1 MRYIMLCITVFAVLL
16 GGHAVWALSENDQAG
31 MDKLLADTVTSLTT
45 GEPALWNLFSSQG
58 SAAIIGTAD
67 SFTAASRS
75 KLKSNAD
82 LAAAFRLPEGTKIA
96 SANLSRLGEFVAGRL
111 KLTFETTPPPPPPV
125 VEPPSLGDV
134 WDAFMPPQMS
144 RFVVREAPAA
154 CEPEPPAP
162 IVQTWDVCVS
172 AVQDGPQR
180 SFRYVSLTIT
190 PEAKTTDQAAVGAV
204 VDTLRSWERSMLQG
218 DVTELAQG
226 LYSDPFV
233 VGAYTPDGQA
243 WFFTYPEYLTTM
255 LATALSM
262 GSAERSAMLDLDTV
276 VSGPVASTIGKWSV
290 DIPMFGHMTMGMTGS
305 FVNEDGRWLM
315 VSLCGGLLED

>member
-1 MRYIMLCITVFAVLL
+1 MRHLLPYITVFAVLL
-16 GGHAVWALSENDQAG
+16 GGQSVWALSENDQAG
-31 MDKLLADTVTSLTT
+31 MDKLLADTVLSLTT
-45 GEPALWNLFSSQG
+45 GEPALWNLFSTQG
-58 SAAIIGTAD
+58 SAAIMGAAD
-67 SFTAASRS
+67 GFTAASRS
-75 KLKSNAD
+75 KLKSDAD
-82 LAAAFRLPEGTKIA
+82 LAAAFRLPEGTKIT
-96 SANLSRLGEFVAGRL
+96 SANLSRMGEFVAGRL
-111 KLTFETTPPPPPPV
+111 KLTFETMPPPPPPV

-134 WDAFMPPQMS
+134 WGAFMPPEMP
-144 RFVVREAPAA
+144 RFIVREEPAA

-162 IVQTWDVCVS
+162 IIHNWDVCVS

-190 PEAKTTDQAAVGAV
+190 PEVETTDQAAVGAV
-204 VDTLRSWERSMLQG
+204 VETLRSWERSLLQG
-218 DVTELAQG
+218 DVTELSQG

-233 VGAYTPDGQA
+233 VAAYTPDGQA

-290 DIPMFGHMTMGMTGS
+290 DIPTVGQMTMGMTGS
-305 FVNEDGRWLM
+305 LVNEDGRWLM